1 MTAISL
7 LKALTKAGVG
17 SRRWAADSI
26 RNGLVQVNGNTIEDF
41 AYPVDIGVDHVTV
54 SGKLVL
60 TLPEQLV
67 YLLVN
72 KSKVFISTTSDER
85 GRKTVLELLPPK
97 YRNLRVYPVG
107 RLDKDTTGLLLLT
120 NDGELT
126 YRLTHPKFELQ
137 KEYVVQTDK
146 QLSIEQKEK
155 MENGL
160 ALEDGVT
167 CPAIIREL
175 KPPLNYS
182 ITIYEGRKRQIRRML
197 ESIGLKALSLKRV
210 RMGSLKLGNLK
221 EGEVRE
227 LTHSEVRG
235 LLAGK

>member
-7 LKALTKAGVG
+7 LKALTNAGAG

-26 RNGLVQVNGNTIEDF
+26 QKGLVRVNGNTIEDF
-41 AYPVDIGVDHVTV
+41 AYPVDVGADHVTV
-54 SGKLVL
+54 SGKSVFM
-60 TLPEQLV
+60 LPEQLV
-67 YLLVN
+67 YLMVN
-72 KSKVFISTTSDER
+72 KSKGLISTTSDER
-85 GRKTVLELLPPK
+85 RRKTVLEIVPQK

-126 YRLTHPKFELQ
+126 YRLTHPKFELE
-137 KEYVVQTDK
+137 KEYLVQTDK
-146 QLSIEQKEK
+146 QLSPGQKGKLEK
-155 MENGL
+155 GL

-167 CPAIIREL
+167 SPAVIREL

-182 ITIYEGRKRQIRRML
+182 ITIHEGRKRQVHRMFARM
-197 ESIGLKALSLKRV
+197 GLKVLYLKRV

-221 EGEVRE
+221 EGEARELTRDEVRE
-227 LTHSEVRG
+227 LTR
-235 LLAGK
+235 K